1 MFRRSIRR
9 ITLLIVALGGC
20 LAVLGVACGAETMTV
35 TEVQTVVVE
44 KEITQV
50 EKVIETVVVEKQVT
64 QVEKVIET
72 VVVEKIVEGKTVK
85 VVETV
90 VVEKPVTRTEKVVE
104 TVIVEKPVTR
114 TERVVETVVVEKE
127 VTRTE
132 KVVETVVVSKVVVA
146 TPTAGPT
153 ATPVTAFGT
162 ARIGHGRGVFP
173 PVFRVSNSGLGLA
186 TAEMMAYGPFES
198 LMRPPYVEWPKI
210 ALPTDEGIGTSWTVA
225 PDASKITIE
234 IREGVQFHNGWGEL
248 TAHDVAWSYN
258 DALREGSLFVRA
270 APMNRWMDGW
280 EAVDDRTVVL
290 NLKSLDPQWQLWMT
304 NNANTVPPM
313 LSKRAFDELGPEQ
326 FQVTDTGTGPFVVD
340 QWQTGAVAIL
350 ERFPDYWRESGRASV
365 ERVMHLDMPESATM
379 EAALR
384 TGEIDIADGVD
395 EALIKDLVAEIGGR
409 IQRMGV
415 PGDRNVVFSG
425 NYWASNNRET
435 GEAWPRQPGFTP
447 DRNHPWIGDYF
458 NEGGNDMESARKV
471 RWAMAMAIDRDLIA
485 EEVFGGIGFR
495 AHAYGG
501 FGPVT
506 TPEIW
511 EEKKDEWFVP
521 YDPDMARQY
530 LAEAGYPDGFEVDTW
545 LGTAPAVFVEAIAQ
559 FWEEIGLTVSLD
571 TTPYSAGRPSVVA
584 RELNRPWYT
593 HMGVGFFDGA
603 NGRTARPSTGWQRG
617 FELPDEITDLTYENF
632 SEPDYDKRV
641 QNNIAITDFVQHW
654 MLLSSVY
661 TSQGNLI
668 AVSQSVLEW
677 NPHGSG
683 RAEPNSMETIVLRK

>member
-1 MFRRSIRR
+1 MFKPSIKR

-20 LAVLGVACGAETMTV
+20 LAALGIACGGETTTV
-35 TEVQTVVVE
+35 TEIQTVVVE
-44 KEITQV
+44 KEVTQV

-64 QVEKVIET
+64 QIEKVIET
-72 VVVEKIVEGKTVK
+72 VEVEKVVEGKTVT

-162 ARIGHGRGVFP
+162 AKVGHGRGVFP

-340 QWQTGAVAIL
+340 EWQTGAVAIL
-350 ERFPDYWRESGRASV
+350 ERFPDYWRESGRANV

-395 EALIKDLVAEIGGR
+395 EALIQDLVAEIGGR
-409 IQRMGV
+409 ILRMGV

-447 DRNHPWIGDYF
+447 DRDHPWIGDYF

-471 RWAMAMAIDRDLIA
+471 RWAMAMAIDRDLMA

-641 QNNIAITDFVQHW
+641 QNNIAITDFVQYW

-668 AVSQSVLEW
+668 AVAPSVLDW

>member
-1 MFRRSIRR
+1 MFRRSIKRF
-9 ITLLIVALGGC
+9 TLLIAIMALGGC
-20 LAVLGVACGAETMTV
+20 LAALTIACGGEAETV

-44 KEITQV
+44 KQVTQV

-72 VVVEKIVEGKTVK
+72 VVVEKVVEGKTVT

-90 VVEKPVTRTEKVVE
+90 VVEKPVTRTVKVVE
-104 TVIVEKPVTR
+104 TVVIEKSVTQ
-114 TERVVETVVVEKE
+114 VQ
-127 VTRTE
+127 
-132 KVVETVVVSKVVVA
+132 KVVETVVVPKVVVA

-153 ATPVTAFGT
+153 AVPVTAHGT
-162 ARIGHGRGVFP
+162 ARVGHGRGVFP

-186 TAEMMAYGPFES
+186 TAEIMTYGPFES

-210 ALPTDEGIGTSWTVA
+210 ALPNDEGIGTSWTIA
-225 PDASKITIE
+225 PDASKITIN

-313 LSKRAFDELGPEQ
+313 LSKRAFDELGPDK

-340 QWQTGAVAIL
+340 EWQTGAVAIL
-350 ERFPDYWRESGRASV
+350 DRFPDYWREAGRAKV
-365 ERVMHLDMPESATM
+365 ERVIHIDMPESATM

-384 TGEIDIADGVD
+384 AGEIDIADGVD
-395 EALIKDLVAEIGGR
+395 EALIKDLVDEIGGR
-409 IQRMGV
+409 ILRMGV

-447 DRNHPWIGDYF
+447 DRDHPWIGDYF

-485 EEVFGGIGFR
+485 QAVFGGIGFR

-501 FGPVT
+501 FGPIT

-511 EEKKDEWFVP
+511 ADKEDEWFVP
-521 YDPDMARQY
+521 FDPDMARQY
-530 LAEAGYPDGFEVDTW
+530 LAEAGYRDGFEVNTW

-559 FWEEIGLTVSLD
+559 YWEAVGLTVTID
-571 TTPYSAGRPSVVA
+571 TTPYASGRPSVVA

-593 HMGVGFFDGA
+593 HMGVGFFDGT

-632 SEPDYDKRV
+632 EEPDYDKRV
-641 QNNIAITDFVQHW
+641 RNNIAITDFVQHW

-668 AVSQSVLEW
+668 AVAPSVLEW
-677 NPHGSG
+677 KPHGSG
-683 RAEPNSMETIVLRK
+683 RAEPNSMETIVLR